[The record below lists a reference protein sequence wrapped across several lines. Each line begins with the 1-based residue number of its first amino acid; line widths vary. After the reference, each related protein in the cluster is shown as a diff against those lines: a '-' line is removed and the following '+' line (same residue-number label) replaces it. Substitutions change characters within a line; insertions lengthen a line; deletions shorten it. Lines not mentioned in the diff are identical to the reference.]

1 MFLFAMEINDLIF
14 KELIKRG
21 YALDGNTRVWN
32 IADSKLWYLTP
43 VQAQAYLNLIAGE
56 EYNKELSP
64 KEMTLLLQNMNVITK
79 KVISGKAMNIIDLGC
94 GNGKKG
100 NIFINGLKD
109 KIKIRYCPIDI
120 SGYMVEKAIENITK
134 ENVDEIVTFQWNVS
148 DFENLENIAPLLRR
162 GDFKRNLFLL
172 LGNTFGNF
180 ETHEILYNITS
191 GMDKSD
197 YLLVGNGLNNGKIEK
212 DIVKVCKNNAGF
224 DKFLSLIPLQL
235 GLDKNDLFYDVRFR
249 HSRIEFYYTLLHD
262 KQIVFQH
269 RSHQFYKGDQIVVA
283 VAYHYKKEDM
293 IRYLKLYFKEVSFF
307 VSKDGSYV
315 LALCKK

>member
-1 MFLFAMEINDLIF
+1 MFSIAFSTIYPLISMGQYLIF
-14 KELIKRG
+14 IL
-21 YALDGNTRVWN
+21 
-32 IADSKLWYLTP
+32 S
-43 VQAQAYLNLIAGE
+43 
-56 EYNKELSP
+56 LSP
-64 KEMTLLLQNMNVITK
+64 FINIFPFFPLPHPKSIIFIAFPLITFFVITFIFWSNR
-79 KVISGKAMNIIDLGC
+79 VISLGC